1 MPEINLYT
9 YKKFHNKP
17 DDIKW
22 GNNHDLMSAAGK
34 VGNCSVRNIFH
45 TFQMRY
51 RDNFLSIKTLK
62 ENERVDI
69 FNYK

>member
-1 MPEINLYT
+1 MEMPEINLYT

-22 GNNHDLMSAAGK
+22 GNNHYLISAAGK

-45 TFQMRY
+45 TFQMR
-51 RDNFLSIKTLK
+51 
-62 ENERVDI
+62 
-69 FNYK
+69 